1 MVSYLSFVVGLWVSH
16 RSEVLDNAIA
26 LAKLDEFGARE
37 LTFVISDEHLQEIES
52 VNNELLDEV
61 YYLGFGDL
69 SERFSFYPFNEVV
82 DGHK

>member
-37 LTFVISDEHLQEIES
+37 LTSVICDQHPQEIES
-52 VNNELLDEV
+52 INNELLDEV
-61 YYLGFGDL
+61 CYFGFGD
-69 SERFSFYPFNEVV
+69 F
-82 DGHK
+82 G